1 MTTPNTLALSAVFAL
16 CAIADP
22 SLVQAEDT
30 PPAAVLAHVDSG
42 SEIVLWRRS
51 DLDGDGRRD
60 VLLVLQRQDR
70 DPGDMDSPAAR
81 RTLKILVAQKS
92 GGLRVAAVN
101 DRVVLCKACG
111 GVWPDPLDDVDTR
124 RRSFTV
130 SHYGGSRWRW
140 SNSWRFDYAP
150 VSRRWMLTE
159 VTEGYDTEQDGHL
172 VHTYRQG
179 RHFRPV
185 PLETFNPDLFH
196 GQYLR
201 KGSAPRPVRDE
212 SRS

>member
-1 MTTPNTLALSAVFAL
+1 MTTPNTLALSAMSAL
-16 CAIADP
+16 GAVAGP
-22 SLVQAEDT
+22 SWVRAEDT

-60 VLLVLQRQDR
+60 HLLVLQRQNR
-70 DPGDMDSPAAR
+70 DPGDMDSPESR
-81 RTLKILVAQKS
+81 RTLKILLAQKS
-92 GGLRVAAVN
+92 GALRVAAVN
-101 DRVVLCKACG
+101 DRLVLCQACG
-111 GVWPDPLDDVDTR
+111 GTWPDPLDEINVGR
-124 RRSFTV
+124 RTFTV
-130 SHYGGSRWRW
+130 AHYGGSRWRW
-140 SNSWRFDYAP
+140 SNRWRFDYAP
-150 VSRRWMLTE
+150 ASRRWMLTA
-159 VTEGYDTEQDGHL
+159 VTEGHDTEQDGHL
-172 VHTYRQG
+172 VRHYRQG

-201 KGSAPRPVRDE
+201 KGPAPRPVRDE